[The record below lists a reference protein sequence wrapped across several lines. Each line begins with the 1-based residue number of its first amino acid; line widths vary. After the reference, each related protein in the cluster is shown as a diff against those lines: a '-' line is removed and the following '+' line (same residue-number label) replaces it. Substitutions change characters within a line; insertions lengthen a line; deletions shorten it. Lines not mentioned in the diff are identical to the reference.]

1 MTKKAYVI
9 GSNTYKSLSPTI
21 FNHWFQKYKIKAEY
35 GYIEIKEENF
45 EKEIKQILEKKDLCG
60 LNITAPYKE
69 KIIPHLSEID
79 EHSLSIGAVNC
90 VTKTKSKIIGK
101 NTDWLGFKNSIFWL
115 ENKKPYSLNIKK
127 NTAIVIGY
135 GGSAKATIYALKKIG
150 YKIIKV
156 FNRSFEKIENL
167 KMISPYKLKDLI
179 HYTKDA
185 DLIVNTIPK
194 NIFYK
199 NGKQEELIKYGCYK
213 KGNYGYDLVYTIE
226 TGFLNLFASPD
237 QISGIYMLIHQ
248 AAPCFQMWF
257 NIKPEINN
265 ELINIVLKKL
275 KELK

>member
-9 GSNTYKSLSPTI
+9 GSNTHKSLSPTI
-21 FNHWFQKYKIKAEY
+21 FNYWFQKYKIKAEY
-35 GYIEIKEENF
+35 KYIEIKEENF
-45 EKEIKQILEKKDLCG
+45 KKEIKKILEKKDLCG

-69 KIIPHLSEID
+69 KIISHLSEID

-90 VTKTKSKIIGK
+90 VTNIKSKTIGK

-115 ENKKPYSLNIKK
+115 ENNNSYSLKIKK

-150 YKIIKV
+150 YKKIKV
-156 FNRSFEKIENL
+156 FNRSFEKIKKLNTA
-167 KMISPYKLKDLI
+167 SPHKLKDLI
-179 HYTKDA
+179 NHTKEA
-185 DLIVNTIPK
+185 DLIINTVPK

-199 NGKQEELIKYGCYK
+199 YGKQEELTKYGCYK

-226 TGFLNLFASPD
+226 TGFLNLFSSLN

-257 NIKPEINN
+257 NIKPVINN
-265 ELINIVLKKL
+265 ELITIVLKKL